1 LLVGG
6 DARLFMGTWD
16 LFIYSFFYKDT
27 PKQFDLHL
35 FTAELTRL
43 PASENDSS
51 RPREKSEMI
60 GCLGAVK
67 EHFDVYGVVTTL
79 AQLV

>member
-1 LLVGG
+1 VETPDFLWGPLH
-6 DARLFMGTWD
+6 LF
-16 LFIYSFFYKDT
+16 FFFYRDT

-35 FTAELTRL
+35 FTTELTSF
-43 PASENDSS
+43 PASESDSS
-51 RPREKSEMI
+51 RPDKKSEMI

>member
-1 LLVGG
+1 
-6 DARLFMGTWD
+6 METSS
-16 LFIYSFFYKDT
+16 FILFFYRDT

-35 FTAELTRL
+35 FTAELTRF